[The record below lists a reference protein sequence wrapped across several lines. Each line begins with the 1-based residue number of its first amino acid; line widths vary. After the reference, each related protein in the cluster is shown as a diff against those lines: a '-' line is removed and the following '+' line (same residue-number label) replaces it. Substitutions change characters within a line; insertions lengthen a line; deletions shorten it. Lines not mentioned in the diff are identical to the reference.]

1 MAAPGLYTFRH
12 NIMKKYVLTN
22 QRGFTL
28 IEILLYMALSTI
40 LVVLIGGIGANV
52 FSGFVK
58 VKAAEELRYNTQFVT
73 EKIRDLVSQADSIST
88 PVAGES
94 SSALT
99 LRMSDVSKDPT
110 VIEVVDGRVTLLEG
124 VGELQF
130 ISGTDVDV
138 FGVEFSNITYDE
150 GVGSLRVILE
160 MGLRNPED
168 RTIYFASSTIYT
180 TVNLENKWFCPLD
193 YAAPFL

>member
-73 EKIRDLVSQADSIST
+73 EKIRSLVSQAESISV

-94 SSALT
+94 STSLT
-99 LRMSDVSKDPT
+99 LRVSDVSKDPT
-110 VIEVVDGRVTLLEG
+110 IIDVSDGRVMLLEG
-124 VGELQF
+124 EGEPQY
-130 ISGTDVDV
+130 ISGTNVDV
-138 FGVEFSNITYDE
+138 FGVEFSNVTYDE
-150 GVGSLRVILE
+150 GVGSLQVILQ

-168 RTIYFASSTIYT
+168 RTVYFASSTTYT
-180 TVNLENKWFCPLD
+180 TVNLQYP
-193 YAAPFL
+193 

>member
-1 MAAPGLYTFRH
+1 MAVQDLYIFLH
-12 NIMKKYVLTN
+12 NIMKKSVIAN

-73 EKIRDLVSQADSIST
+73 EKIRSLVSQAESISA

-94 SSALT
+94 STSLT
-99 LRMSDVSKDPT
+99 LRMSDVSQDPT
-110 VIEVVDGRVTLLEG
+110 VIEGGDGRGAVLG
-124 VGELQF
+124 
-130 ISGTDVDV
+130 
-138 FGVEFSNITYDE
+138 
-150 GVGSLRVILE
+150 
-160 MGLRNPED
+160 
-168 RTIYFASSTIYT
+168 
-180 TVNLENKWFCPLD
+180 
-193 YAAPFL
+193 

>member
-28 IEILLYMALSTI
+28 IEILLYMALSSI
-40 LVVLIGGIGANV
+40 LVVVIGGIGANV

-88 PVAGES
+88 PVAGGA
-94 SSALT
+94 SSAPP
-99 LRMSDVSKDPT
+99 LRMSVGSKDPT
-110 VIEVVDGRVTLLEG
+110 AFLVGDGRGTLLEG
-124 VGELQF
+124 GGGCQV
-130 ISGTDVDV
+130 IS
-138 FGVEFSNITYDE
+138 
-150 GVGSLRVILE
+150 
-160 MGLRNPED
+160 
-168 RTIYFASSTIYT
+168 
-180 TVNLENKWFCPLD
+180 W
-193 YAAPFL
+193 

>member
-1 MAAPGLYTFRH
+1 
-12 NIMKKYVLTN
+12 MKKYVLTN

-180 TVNLENKWFCPLD
+180 TVNLQYP
-193 YAAPFL
+193 